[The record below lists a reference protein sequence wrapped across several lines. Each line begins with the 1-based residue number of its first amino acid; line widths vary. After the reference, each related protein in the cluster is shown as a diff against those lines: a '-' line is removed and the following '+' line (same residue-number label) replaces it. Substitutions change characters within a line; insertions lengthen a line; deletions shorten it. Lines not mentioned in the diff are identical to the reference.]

1 MSDSSKKRLKA
12 AVALAGALFFA
23 PDAPEAAAHWAT
35 SHRGAPSGWREAVGR
50 SAPGF
55 TLSDQNGRPFSLSG
69 RKGKVVL
76 LTFIF
81 TSCTDLCPLV
91 TAQMKEVARKV
102 GSTAPLHLVTITTN
116 PEVDRAKVL
125 RAYGRRFGSD
135 PKRWSFLTGPRETLK
150 KVWRAYGVSVTPL
163 ARGLVDHN
171 YVLALIDANGI
182 WRATYHGEAWDTK
195 QVVTELRRIL
205 PNFTSMRR

>member
-12 AVALAGALFFA
+12 AVALAGVLFFA
-23 PDAPEAAAHWAT
+23 SDMPQAAAHWAT
-35 SHRGAPSGWREAVGR
+35 NHRGAPSWWREAVGR
-50 SAPGF
+50 PAPEF
-55 TLSDQNGRPFSLSG
+55 ELTDQNGRPFSLSDN
-69 RKGKVVL
+69 KGKAIL
-76 LTFIF
+76 ITFVF

-91 TAQMKEVARKV
+91 TSQMKQVARNV
-102 GSTAPLHLVTITTN
+102 GPTASIHLVTITTN
-116 PEVDRAKVL
+116 PEVDRAEVL

-135 PKRWSFLTGPRETLK
+135 PKRWSFLTAPRETLK

-182 WRATYHGEAWDTK
+182 WRATYHGEAWDVK
-195 QVVTELRRIL
+195 LVVEELRRFF
-205 PNFTSMRR
+205 PSSVAVRR